1 MKIPARHGCLRVGL
15 MLVVWLMMT
24 TAGHASEPPLQLAR
38 AYQAG
43 MDLQGYWVSEKLDGV
58 RAYWDGQQL
67 LSRGGNIIAA
77 PGWFLR
83 DFPAQPLDGELWM
96 GRGRFAQVSAAVR
109 RLQPKA
115 QEWRQIRFMVFDLPA
130 SGVPF
135 SERVKRMRELVGKTS
150 SYHLALVEQRPA
162 TDHGA
167 LLARLDRVLAVG
179 GEGLMLHHGESI
191 YTAGRTATLLKVK
204 TSQDAEATVV
214 DYSEGKGKYQGQVG
228 ALVVETG
235 DGRRFKLGSGL
246 SDNDRA
252 DPPPVGSTVTYK
264 FFGLTANGLPRFAS
278 FLRIRNDQPPARSR
292 NVSQF
297 D

>member
-1 MKIPARHGCLRVGL
+1 

-24 TAGHASEPPLQLAR
+24 TAGHASEPPLQLAKV
-38 AYQAG
+38 YQAG

-67 LSRGGNIIAA
+67 LSRGGNVIAA
-77 PGWFLR
+77 PDWFLR
-83 DFPAQPLDGELWM
+83 DFPDQPMDGELWM

-115 QEWRQIRFMVFDLPA
+115 EEWRQIRFMLFDLPA

-135 SERVKRMRELVGKTS
+135 SERVDRMRALVGKTS
-150 SYHLALVEQRPA
+150 SYHLAMVGQRPA
-162 TDHGA
+162 KSHDE

-179 GEGLMLHHGESI
+179 GEGLMLHHGDSF
-191 YTAGRTATLLKVK
+191 YKAGRTAALLKVK
-204 TSQDAEATVV
+204 TYEDAEAQVV

-228 ALVVETG
+228 ALVVETE
-235 DGRRFKLGSGL
+235 DGRRFRLGSGL
-246 SDNDRA
+246 SDAERE
-252 DPPPVGSTVTYK
+252 DPPPLGSTVTYK
-264 FFGLTANGLPRFAS
+264 YYGLTSGGLPRFAS
-278 FLRIRNDQPPARSR
+278 FLRVRNDEPAVPARR
-292 NVSQF
+292 VSQS

>member
-1 MKIPARHGCLRVGL
+1 MKIPARQGCLRVGL
-15 MLVVWLMMT
+15 VVWMWLLVAMAQ
-24 TAGHASEPPLQLAR
+24 AGEPPLQLAKV
-38 AYQAG
+38 YQAG

-67 LSRGGNIIAA
+67 LSRGGNVIAA
-77 PGWFLR
+77 PDWFLR
-83 DFPAQPLDGELWM
+83 DFPDQPLDGELWM

-115 QEWRQIRFMVFDLPA
+115 EEWRQIRFMMFDLPA

-135 SERVKRMRELVGKTS
+135 SERVARMRELVGKTS
-150 SYHLALVEQRPA
+150 SYHLAMVEQRPA

-167 LLARLDRVLAVG
+167 LLARLDRVLAAN
-179 GEGLMLHHGESI
+179 GEGLMLHHGDSF
-191 YTAGRTATLLKVK
+191 YKAGRTAALLKVK
-204 TSQDAEATVV
+204 TWQDAEARVV

-246 SDNDRA
+246 SDSERA
-252 DPPPVGSTVTYK
+252 DPPPLGSTVTYK
-264 FFGLTANGLPRFAS
+264 FYGLTSTGLPRFAS
-278 FLRIRNDQPPARSR
+278 FLRIRNDEPAAPTRR
-292 NVSQF
+292 VSQS

>member
-1 MKIPARHGCLRVGL
+1 MKIPVRQGCLRVGL
-15 MLVVWLMMT
+15 MVLLCLLVAV
-24 TAGHASEPPLQLAR
+24 ARASEPPLQLAR
-38 AYQAG
+38 VYQAG
-43 MDLQGYWVSEKLDGV
+43 MDLQGSWVSEKLDGV
-58 RAYWDGQQL
+58 RAYCDGQQL

-77 PGWFLR
+77 PDWFLR

-135 SERVKRMRELVGKTS
+135 SERVEKMRELVEKTS
-150 SYHLALVEQRPA
+150 SYHLAMVEQRRA

-179 GEGLMLHHGESI
+179 GEGLMLHHGDSF
-191 YTAGRTATLLKVK
+191 YKAGRTAALLKVK
-204 TSQDAEATVV
+204 TFQDAEAMVV

-246 SDNDRA
+246 SDNERA
-252 DPPPVGSTVTYK
+252 DPPPVGSIVTYK
-264 FFGLTANGLPRFAS
+264 FYGLTANGLPRFAS
-278 FLRIRNDQPPARSR
+278 FLRIRNDQPPARTR

>member
-1 MKIPARHGCLRVGL
+1 MKIPARQGCLRVGL
-15 MLVVWLMMT
+15 VVWMWLLVAVAQ
-24 TAGHASEPPLQLAR
+24 AGEPPLQLAKV
-38 AYQAG
+38 YQAG

-67 LSRGGNIIAA
+67 LSKGGNVIAA
-77 PGWFLR
+77 PDWFLR
-83 DFPAQPLDGELWM
+83 DFPDQPLDGELWM

-115 QEWRQIRFMVFDLPA
+115 EEWRQIRFMMFDLPA

-135 SERVKRMRELVGKTS
+135 SERVERMRELVGKTS
-150 SYHLALVEQRPA
+150 SYHLAMVEQRPA

-167 LLARLDRVLAVG
+167 LLARLDRVLAAS
-179 GEGLMLHHGESI
+179 GEGLMLHHGDSF
-191 YTAGRTATLLKVK
+191 YKAGRTAALLKVK
-204 TSQDAEATVV
+204 TWQDAEARVV
-214 DYSEGKGKYQGQVG
+214 DYSDGKGKYQGQVG

-246 SDNDRA
+246 SDSERA
-252 DPPPVGSTVTYK
+252 DPPPLGSTVTYK
-264 FFGLTANGLPRFAS
+264 YYGLTSTGLPRFAS
-278 FLRIRNDQPPARSR
+278 FLRIRNDEPAAPTRR
-292 NVSQF
+292 VSQS

>member
-1 MKIPARHGCLRVGL
+1 MKIPVRQGCLRVGL
-15 MLVVWLMMT
+15 MVLMCLLVAV
-24 TAGHASEPPLQLAR
+24 ARASEPPLQLAR
-38 AYQAG
+38 VYQAG

-77 PGWFLR
+77 PDWFLR

-278 FLRIRNDQPPARSR
+278 FLRIRNDQPPAWSR

>member
-1 MKIPARHGCLRVGL
+1 MKIPVRQGCLRVGL
-15 MLVVWLMMT
+15 MVLMCLLVAV
-24 TAGHASEPPLQLAR
+24 ARASEPPLQLAR
-38 AYQAG
+38 VYQAG

-77 PGWFLR
+77 PDWFLR

>member
-1 MKIPARHGCLRVGL
+1 MKIPARQGCLRVGL
-15 MLVVWLMMT
+15 VVWMWLLVAMAQ
-24 TAGHASEPPLQLAR
+24 AGEPPLQLAKV
-38 AYQAG
+38 YQAG

-67 LSRGGNIIAA
+67 LSRGGNVIAA
-77 PGWFLR
+77 PDWFLR
-83 DFPAQPLDGELWM
+83 DFPDQPLDGELWM

-115 QEWRQIRFMVFDLPA
+115 EEWRQIRFMMFDLPA

-135 SERVKRMRELVGKTS
+135 SERVARMRELVGKTS
-150 SYHLALVEQRPA
+150 SYHLAMVEQRPA

-167 LLARLDRVLAVG
+167 LLARLDRVLAAN
-179 GEGLMLHHGESI
+179 GEGLMLHHGDSF
-191 YTAGRTATLLKVK
+191 YKAGRTAALLKVK
-204 TSQDAEATVV
+204 TWQDAEARVV

-246 SDNDRA
+246 SDAERA
-252 DPPPVGSTVTYK
+252 DPPPLGSTVTYK
-264 FFGLTANGLPRFAS
+264 FYGLTSTGLPRFAS
-278 FLRIRNDQPPARSR
+278 FLRIRNDEPAAPTRR
-292 NVSQF
+292 VSQS

>member
-1 MKIPARHGCLRVGL
+1 MKSRQGLAIIGLWIMAGWCLAQGPA
-15 MLVVWLMMT
+15 
-24 TAGHASEPPLQLAR
+24 LQLAQS
-38 AYQAG
+38 YKKG
-43 MDLQGYWVSEKLDGV
+43 MALQGYWVSEKLDGV

-77 PGWFLR
+77 PDWFLR

-96 GRGRFAQVSAAVR
+96 GRGRFAQVSAAIR

-135 SERVKRMRELVGKTS
+135 SERVEKMRGLVEKTS
-150 SYHLALVEQRPA
+150 SYHLAMVEQRRA

-167 LLARLDRVLAVG
+167 LLARLDRVMAVG
-179 GEGLMLHHGESI
+179 GEGLMLHHGDSF
-191 YTAGRTATLLKVK
+191 YKAGRTAALLKVK
-204 TSQDAEATVV
+204 TFQDAEATVV

-228 ALVVETG
+228 ALVVKTG

-246 SDNDRA
+246 SDHERA
-252 DPPPVGSTVTYK
+252 DPPSLGSTVTYK
-264 FFGLTANGLPRFAS
+264 YYGLTATGLPRFAS
-278 FLRIRNDQPPARSR
+278 FLRIRNDEPAAPTP
-292 NVSQF
+292 NVSQS

>member
-1 MKIPARHGCLRVGL
+1 MKIPVRQGCLRVGL
-15 MLVVWLMMT
+15 MVLMCLLVAV
-24 TAGHASEPPLQLAR
+24 ARASEPPLQLAR
-38 AYQAG
+38 VYQAG

-135 SERVKRMRELVGKTS
+135 SELVKRMRELVGKTS

>member
-1 MKIPARHGCLRVGL
+1 MKIPVRQGCLRVGL
-15 MLVVWLMMT
+15 MVLMCLLVAV
-24 TAGHASEPPLQLAR
+24 ARASEPPLQLAR
-38 AYQAG
+38 VYQAG

>member
-1 MKIPARHGCLRVGL
+1 VG
-15 MLVVWLMMT
+15 LVVWMWLLVAM
-24 TAGHASEPPLQLAR
+24 AQASEPPLQLAKV
-38 AYQAG
+38 YQAG

-67 LSRGGNIIAA
+67 LSKGGNVIAA
-77 PGWFLR
+77 PDWFLR
-83 DFPAQPLDGELWM
+83 DFPDQPMDGELWM

-115 QEWRQIRFMVFDLPA
+115 QEWRQIRFMMFDLPA

-135 SERVKRMRELVGKTS
+135 SQRVARMRELVGKTS
-150 SYHLALVEQRPA
+150 SYHLAMVEQRRA

-167 LLARLDRVLAVG
+167 LLARLDRVLAAN
-179 GEGLMLHHGESI
+179 GEGLMLHHGDSF
-191 YTAGRTATLLKVK
+191 YKAGRTAALLKVK
-204 TSQDAEATVV
+204 TFQDAEATVV
-214 DYSEGKGKYQGQVG
+214 DYSDGKGKYQGQMG

-246 SDNDRA
+246 SDNERA
-252 DPPPVGSTVTYK
+252 DPPPLGSTVTYK
-264 FFGLTANGLPRFAS
+264 YYGLTSTGLPRFAS
-278 FLRIRNDQPPARSR
+278 FLRVRNDEPAAPTRR
-292 NVSQF
+292 VSQS

>member
-1 MKIPARHGCLRVGL
+1 MKIPVRQGCLRVGL
-15 MLVVWLMMT
+15 MVLMCLLVAV
-24 TAGHASEPPLQLAR
+24 ARASEPPLQLAR
-38 AYQAG
+38 VYQAG

-67 LSRGGNIIAA
+67 LSRGGNISAA

>member
-1 MKIPARHGCLRVGL
+1 MKIPARQGCLRVGL
-15 MLVVWLMMT
+15 VVWMWLLVAM
-24 TAGHASEPPLQLAR
+24 AQASEPPLQLAKV
-38 AYQAG
+38 YQAG

-67 LSRGGNIIAA
+67 LSRGGNVIAA
-77 PGWFLR
+77 PDWFLR
-83 DFPAQPLDGELWM
+83 DFPDQPLDGELWM

-115 QEWRQIRFMVFDLPA
+115 QEWRQIRFMMFDLPA

-135 SERVKRMRELVGKTS
+135 SERVDRMRELVGKTS
-150 SYHLALVEQRPA
+150 SYHLAMVEQRPA

-167 LLARLDRVLAVG
+167 LLARLDRVLAAN
-179 GEGLMLHHGESI
+179 GEGLMLHHGDSF
-191 YTAGRTATLLKVK
+191 YKAGRTAALLKVK
-204 TSQDAEATVV
+204 TWQDAEARVV
-214 DYSEGKGKYQGQVG
+214 DYSDGKGKYQGQVG

-246 SDNDRA
+246 SDSERA
-252 DPPPVGSTVTYK
+252 DPPPLGSTVTYK
-264 FFGLTANGLPRFAS
+264 YYGLTSTGLPRFAS
-278 FLRIRNDQPPARSR
+278 FLRVRNDEPAAPTRR
-292 NVSQF
+292 VSQS

>member
-1 MKIPARHGCLRVGL
+1 MKIPARQGCLRVGL
-15 MLVVWLMMT
+15 MVFICLLVAVT
-24 TAGHASEPPLQLAR
+24 RASEPPLQLAR
-38 AYQAG
+38 VYQPG

-77 PGWFLR
+77 PDWFLR
-83 DFPAQPLDGELWM
+83 DFPDQPLDGELWM
-96 GRGRFAQVSAAVR
+96 GRGRFAAVSAAIR
-109 RLQPKA
+109 RMQPKA
-115 QEWRQIRFMVFDLPA
+115 EEWRQIRFMVFDLPA

-135 SERVKRMRELVGKTS
+135 SERMKKMRELVGKTS
-150 SYHLALVEQRPA
+150 SYHLAMVEQRPA

-179 GEGLMLHHGESI
+179 GEGLMLHHGDSF
-191 YTAGRTATLLKVK
+191 YKAGRTAALLKVK
-204 TSQDAEATVV
+204 TFQDAEATVV
-214 DYSEGKGKYQGQVG
+214 DYSDGKGKYQGQVG

-246 SDNDRA
+246 SDDERVN
-252 DPPPVGSTVTYK
+252 PPPLGSTVTYK
-264 FFGLTANGLPRFAS
+264 YYGLTSTGLPRFAS
-278 FLRIRNDQPPARSR
+278 FLRVRNDEPAAPTRR
-292 NVSQF
+292 VSQS